1 MILPPNVSNR
11 PDTLFPY
18 PPLLR
23 APPEAHRIDITANVG
38 AALAR
43 IAPDIVIHTTGPF
56 QAQDHD
62 VAKAC
67 IAQGCHYLDLIKSI
81 SRRSDSCFS
90 GVGDRIDAGY
100 AEDILI
106 SAIAS
111 QQDRIQSCLA
121 LESDVGRRCH
131 NALIGC

>member
-23 APPEAHRIDITANVG
+23 APAEAHRIDITADVC

-90 GVGDRIDAGY
+90 GRS
-100 AEDILI
+100 EEHT
-106 SAIAS
+106 SE
-111 QQDRIQSCLA
+111 IQSLMRNSSACFCLTKKK
-121 LESDVGRRCH
+121 
-131 NALIGC
+131 